1 MQIVRVFMHI
11 LGRKSPRLPQIAH
24 VEKMTSRGLPGHGWA
39 LGGLLALCATVT
51 GGCLRSGGPNAF
63 ERIAGPGAGLP
74 SRSLSASAPGVVRG
88 APEPRSH
95 GPLPLVVSRVQLDE
109 YATERRK
116 SVIELQQFRKVTRMT
131 LDAGAGG
138 LAVATLTD
146 LNPQIGAWY
155 LLRLETPSGSAETY
169 HLETPGEGRLLLDP
183 EYRSGIVIV
192 DETGRHP
199 CALWPEGTATPL
211 KAARASGFSYAP
223 LCEGRL
229 YVPNQIEGHR
239 TSKEQVTDML
249 RDHVW
254 GGERITGF
262 VRETFFRD
270 AWRSTSLLSPGP
282 VQRAA
287 EAVGAPPAPLL
298 ATNAADRLLV
308 PADLGISLE
317 GEAQG
322 RVAVGRWYPAKD
334 NPGVFVS
341 AVRAD
346 LVSPAVVE
354 AQKGRVEPLDAL
366 ESESLAYL
374 VAFDL
379 ERFDLG
385 FAVGTD
391 HPRVTW
397 SDMALPMVRDESLPG
412 PDGIANVEPLAR
424 TGMLSPAQAVRV
436 AATFTAG
443 FKRGHGAFRMSDLAS
458 VNRGS
463 HYGFIENGV
472 VLSKLQPGL
481 ATVVVFDD
489 GEVALRTW
497 TEQDDVNLPRIRHAR
512 QNGVPILE
520 YDEASAETRP
530 GSRVR
535 QWGPGNWSGSADKKL
550 RTLRAG
556 LCLAEAPG
564 KRFLTYGYFSSAT
577 PSSMARV
584 FQAYGCQYAMLL
596 DMNALE
602 HTYLAVYH
610 LQDSELQT
618 QHLIDGMSV
627 VDGSKDGHYL
637 PRFVSF
643 PDNRDF
649 FYLLRR
655 KSS

>member
-11 LGRKSPRLPQIAH
+11 LGRKSPRLLQITH
-24 VEKMTSRGLPGHGWA
+24 VGNMTSRGLPARGWA
-39 LGGLLALCATVT
+39 LGGLLALYATVT
-51 GGCLRSGGPNAF
+51 GGCLRSGGPHAF
-63 ERIAGPGAGLP
+63 ERIAGPGSGLP

-88 APEPRSH
+88 SPEPRSH
-95 GPLPLVVSRVQLDE
+95 GPLPLVASRVQLDE

-282 VQRAA
+282 LQRAA

-385 FAVGTD
+385 FADRICRTWPFRWYGTNPCRD
-391 HPRVTW
+391 R
-397 SDMALPMVRDESLPG
+397 MASPTSSRWPG
-412 PDGIANVEPLAR
+412 PA
-424 TGMLSPAQAVRV
+424 
-436 AATFTAG
+436 
-443 FKRGHGAFRMSDLAS
+443 
-458 VNRGS
+458 
-463 HYGFIENGV
+463 
-472 VLSKLQPGL
+472 
-481 ATVVVFDD
+481 
-489 GEVALRTW
+489 
-497 TEQDDVNLPRIRHAR
+497 
-512 QNGVPILE
+512 
-520 YDEASAETRP
+520 
-530 GSRVR
+530 
-535 QWGPGNWSGSADKKL
+535 
-550 RTLRAG
+550 
-556 LCLAEAPG
+556 C
-564 KRFLTYGYFSSAT
+564 
-577 PSSMARV
+577 
-584 FQAYGCQYAMLL
+584 
-596 DMNALE
+596 
-602 HTYLAVYH
+602 
-610 LQDSELQT
+610 
-618 QHLIDGMSV
+618 
-627 VDGSKDGHYL
+627 
-637 PRFVSF
+637 
-643 PDNRDF
+643 
-649 FYLLRR
+649 
-655 KSS
+655 